1 MLNNLDEYT
10 KCNLIRVNLEKTNCM
25 IFNKSGRLIRR
36 TFMFGNQK
44 VEMTREYKYLGFLMT
59 PSFNIQR
66 ALADLRDRGLK
77 AYYALK
83 NKLGKLFRANIGITL
98 HLFNSCIKPIL
109 LYASDFWGCL
119 KLPKPN
125 PIETMYL
132 KFCKDVLGVQI
143 RTINTGALMELG
155 QIPLCIY
162 GKKNCIKNWNRI
174 CRKGNANDLLVN
186 SCQNDLE
193 NDWKFSVTE
202 YISSLDLTFP
212 NIPDPDEQAPSV
224 QIYNRERGIF
234 QEALFE
240 DLQNSS
246 KLKTLSILKDDL
258 ACKNYLLSVSNI
270 ANRTALTKFRLSNH
284 NLMIEKGRYEN
295 MQLCDRSCPFCPD
308 QIEDEF
314 HFLVKCP
321 IYTELRL
328 KMLDD
333 IKNII
338 HGFYYPSDENFLF
351 WFLLKNPLI
360 ANNTGN
366 FIRLSME
373 LRAFLLETPGTT
385 CDFNKLYPFFCSIV
399 MFVFPLLLLVRV
411 QISVLI
417 FEYFIE

>member
-1 MLNNLDEYT
+1 MYTQDFACVNTGESLTEKFRISQGVKQGCILSPLLFNIFLSDLTSALEKGESKPVKINETTTLNSLIWADDLLLLSESEQGLNNMLNNLDEYT

-224 QIYNRERGIF
+224 QFYNRERGIF

-284 NLMIEKGRYEN
+284 NLMIEKGRYETCN
-295 MQLCDRSCPFCPD
+295 SVTDPVLSA
-308 QIEDEF
+308 
-314 HFLVKCP
+314 P
-321 IYTELRL
+321 IRL
-328 KMLDD
+328 KTSS
-333 IKNII
+333 I
-338 HGFYYPSDENFLF
+338 F
-351 WFLLKNPLI
+351 W
-360 ANNTGN
+360 
-366 FIRLSME
+366 
-373 LRAFLLETPGTT
+373 
-385 CDFNKLYPFFCSIV
+385 
-399 MFVFPLLLLVRV
+399 
-411 QISVLI
+411 
-417 FEYFIE
+417 